1 MLLTDHAIS
10 PYLSIDYWLALGLHY
25 SLAVRRI
32 VMQLVI
38 TALAVLAGLFFSFAI
53 SLLVEE
59 LIFGKIFGFFFAH
72 PAPVP
77 AKSTAKR

>member
-1 MLLTDHAIS
+1 MEQPISFNFKYIHIGVPTAITYGV
-10 PYLSIDYWLALGLHY
+10 PQE
-25 SLAVRRI
+25 V

-72 PAPVP
+72 AAAVQV
-77 AKSTAKR
+77 KSGQKR